1 MKRQLKTLK
10 GKRVV
15 LTNNANEITRNE
27 IGIIEKQ
34 DGTLEVKEHDAN
46 GNIENIAGGVDDDF
60 LSYRYFK
67 NGTVHIQGKDI
78 NIVEVFGQFYSLISE
93 LDPRPNTLSLPFIVK
108 IAEVDYNTFTDKK
121 YQIKFIDIM
130 YDQEKLNDFEVLG
143 VMIPKYLSITLV
155 SSAPGFGNSYPE
167 YNMPCFDCMKEIF
180 QVMGDDEAAAII
192 GMVEKSLQQFEITR
206 EEFLTIGN

>member
-46 GNIENIAGGVDDDF
+46 GNIENIAGGADDDF
-60 LSYRYFK
+60 LSYRYFRDK
-67 NGTVHIQGKDI
+67 TEIA
-78 NIVEVFGQFYSLISE
+78 GQTISVTELLTPIFMSLLE
-93 LDPRPNTLSLPFIVK
+93 LEGGRPYTLSLPFIVK
-108 IAEVDYNTFTDKK
+108 IKERLYSEVVERKHS
-121 YQIKFIDIM
+121 IKFIDIM
-130 YDQEKLNDFEVLG
+130 YDKENLNDFEVLG
-143 VMIPKYLSITLV
+143 IMIPKYLNITLV
-155 SSAPGFGNSYPE
+155 SSAPGFGNIYPE
-167 YNMPCFDCMKEIF
+167 YNMPFFDCVRELIQF
-180 QVMGDDEAAAII
+180 TEGDEAIEFINAYEKAI
-192 GMVEKSLQQFEITR
+192 STAEITR

>member
-46 GNIENIAGGVDDDF
+46 GNIENIAGGADDDF

-67 NGTVHIQGKDI
+67 NGIIHVQGKTS
-78 NIVEVFGQFYSLISE
+78 N
-93 LDPRPNTLSLPFIVK
+93 
-108 IAEVDYNTFTDKK
+108 
-121 YQIKFIDIM
+121 
-130 YDQEKLNDFEVLG
+130 
-143 VMIPKYLSITLV
+143 
-155 SSAPGFGNSYPE
+155 
-167 YNMPCFDCMKEIF
+167 
-180 QVMGDDEAAAII
+180 
-192 GMVEKSLQQFEITR
+192 
-206 EEFLTIGN
+206 